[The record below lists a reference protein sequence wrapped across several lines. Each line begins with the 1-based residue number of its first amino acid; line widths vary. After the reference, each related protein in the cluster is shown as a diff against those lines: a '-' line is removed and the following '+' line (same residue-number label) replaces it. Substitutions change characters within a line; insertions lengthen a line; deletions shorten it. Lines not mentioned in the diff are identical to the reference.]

1 MLKNNKKGF
10 TLIEIIVVV
19 VILAVL
25 MAVAVPS
32 LLKYLDTAQ
41 EAPALT
47 ETHAI
52 VTAAQ
57 KRVIEKYSQT
67 KDENTILTATDN
79 KWIEDFVNEGGK
91 IYGSVTVTNKEVT
104 KLIYHASNGLYVKY
118 ENQEYKVLDKKDI
131 DDNSVP
137 GMFQWLT
144 ETANTKGISNQGNL
158 VQASKDLQK
167 EFKEKY
173 GGEYPKLTEEQQELL
188 NYNGLKYTGDASQ
201 LAWKPMYAQSSD
213 GKGQIV
219 LLADTKAA
227 DLANT
232 QSNAYAVMLYY
243 NGDYYLHEFQDKN
256 KPGYTPVYIQ
266 EGNLTFD
273 ESGAPLDTKN
283 TNNVWTKIEQK

>member
-67 KDENTILTATDN
+67 KDENIFLNTTDN

-91 IYGSVTVTNKEVT
+91 IQGSVTVTNKEIT
-104 KLIYHASNGLYVKY
+104 RLLYKASNGLYVLY
-118 ENQEYKVLDKKDI
+118 ENQEYKIVSEDELKNNIYSQLDQMVVDYTKLTKDLFNSGNVGKFAGREKIIEELVNQSGLVKVDESLTKKAGVTGDLYWKPYYLNNTEEPSMAMFANNNQTGTGGWRANLVYVDGHI
-131 DDNSVP
+131 YKCNSVQIND
-137 GMFQWLT
+137 FHNYT
-144 ETANTKGISNQGNL
+144 TTDK
-158 VQASKDLQK
+158 
-167 EFKEKY
+167 
-173 GGEYPKLTEEQQELL
+173 LL
-188 NYNGLKYTGDASQ
+188 NYLETN
-201 LAWKPMYAQSSD
+201 SD
-213 GKGQIV
+213 K
-219 LLADTKAA
+219 
-227 DLANT
+227 
-232 QSNAYAVMLYY
+232 
-243 NGDYYLHEFQDKN
+243 FQ
-256 KPGYTPVYIQ
+256 
-266 EGNLTFD
+266 
-273 ESGAPLDTKN
+273 
-283 TNNVWTKIEQK
+283 KIE

>member
-104 KLIYHASNGLYVKY
+104 RLIYHASNGLYVKY

-137 GMFQWLT
+137 GMFDWLT
-144 ETANTKGISNQGNL
+144 ETANAKGIANSTDL
-158 VQASKDLQK
+158 KQASKDLQK

-173 GGEYPKLTEEQQELL
+173 GGEYPKLTEEQQKLL
-188 NYNGLKYTGDASQ
+188 NYNGLNFKGNASQ
-201 LAWKPMYAQSSD
+201 LAWKPMYAQSND
-213 GKGQIV
+213 GGKGQIV
-219 LLADTKAA
+219 LLADTRAA
-227 DLANT
+227 NPSNT
-232 QSNAYAVMLYY
+232 QSNANAVMLYY
-243 NGDYYLHEFQDKN
+243 NGEYYLHQHLNF
-256 KPGYTPVYIQ
+256 GYTDVSIL
-266 EGNLTFD
+266 EGTLTFD
-273 ESGAPLDTKN
+273 ETGTPIDKDP
-283 TNNVWTKIEQK
+283 NNFWTKIEQK

>member
-67 KDENTILTATDN
+67 KDENTILTANDN
-79 KWIEDFVNEGGK
+79 KWIEDFVNEGGT

-104 KLIYHASNGLYVKY
+104 RLIYHASNGLYVKY

-137 GMFQWLT
+137 GMFDWLVQISN
-144 ETANTKGISNQGNL
+144 EKGILDKYTNNNTGDDN
-158 VQASKDLQK
+158 ASKILQK
-167 EFKEKY
+167 EFQEIF
-173 GGEYPKLTEEQQELL
+173 GGEFP
-188 NYNGLKYTGDASQ
+188 
-201 LAWKPMYAQSSD
+201 
-213 GKGQIV
+213 
-219 LLADTKAA
+219 
-227 DLANT
+227 
-232 QSNAYAVMLYY
+232 
-243 NGDYYLHEFQDKN
+243 
-256 KPGYTPVYIQ
+256 
-266 EGNLTFD
+266 
-273 ESGAPLDTKN
+273 
-283 TNNVWTKIEQK
+283 

>member
-137 GMFQWLT
+137 GMFDWLT

-173 GGEYPKLTEEQQELL
+173 GGEYPKLTEEQQKLL
-188 NYNGLKYTGDASQ
+188 NYNGLKYNGNSSQ
-201 LAWKPMYAQSSD
+201 LVWKPMYAQSND
-213 GKGQIV
+213 GGKGQIV
-219 LLADTKAA
+219 LLADT
-227 DLANT
+227 LGANPGNS
-232 QSNAYAVMLYY
+232 QSNANAVMLYY
-243 NGDYYLHEFQDKN
+243 NGKYYLHQNDKY
-256 KPGYTPVYIQ
+256 GYTAVSIK
-266 EGNLTFD
+266 EGALTFD
-273 ESGAPLDTKN
+273 EKGTPLDTQN
-283 TNNVWTKIEQK
+283 VNNVWTEIKQK

>member
-10 TLIEIIVVV
+10 TLTEIIVVV

-137 GMFQWLT
+137 GMFDWLT

-173 GGEYPKLTEEQQELL
+173 GGEYPKLTEEQQKLL
-188 NYNGLKYTGDASQ
+188 NYNGLKYNGNSSQ
-201 LAWKPMYAQSSD
+201 LVWKPMYAQSND
-213 GKGQIV
+213 GGKGQIV
-219 LLADTKAA
+219 LLADT
-227 DLANT
+227 LGANPGNS
-232 QSNAYAVMLYY
+232 QSNANAVMLYY
-243 NGDYYLHEFQDKN
+243 NGKYYLHQNDKY
-256 KPGYTPVYIQ
+256 GYTAVSIK
-266 EGNLTFD
+266 EGALTFD
-273 ESGAPLDTKN
+273 EKGTPLDTQN
-283 TNNVWTKIEQK
+283 VNNVWTEIKQK

>member
-137 GMFQWLT
+137 GMFEWLVQISN
-144 ETANTKGISNQGNL
+144 EKGILDKYKNDNQGDN
-158 VQASKDLQK
+158 ASKILQK

-188 NYNGLKYTGDASQ
+188 NYNGLKYNGDASK
-201 LAWKPMYAQSSD
+201 LVWKPMYAQPTD
-213 GKGQIV
+213 NDKGQVV
-219 LLADTKAA
+219 LLAETKGTTGANANAA
-227 DLANT
+227 
-232 QSNAYAVMLYY
+232 MIYY
-243 NGDYYLHEFQDKN
+243 NGSYYLHQSPN
-256 KPGYTPVYIQ
+256 KQYTTSYIG
-266 EGNLTFD
+266 EGALTFD
-273 ESGAPLDTKN
+273 EKGTPLDTQYP
-283 TNNVWTKIEQK
+283 NNIWIKIKQ

>member
-137 GMFQWLT
+137 GMFDWLT
-144 ETANTKGISNQGNL
+144 ETANTKGIANSTDL
-158 VQASKDLQK
+158 KQASKDLQK

-173 GGEYPKLTEEQQELL
+173 GGEYPKLTEEQQKLL
-188 NYNGLKYTGDASQ
+188 NYNGLKYNGNSSQ
-201 LAWKPMYAQSSD
+201 LVWKPMYAQSND
-213 GKGQIV
+213 GGKGQIV
-219 LLADTKAA
+219 LLADT
-227 DLANT
+227 LGANPGNS
-232 QSNAYAVMLYY
+232 QSNANAVMLYY
-243 NGDYYLHEFQDKN
+243 NGKYYLHQNDKY
-256 KPGYTPVYIQ
+256 GYTAVSIK
-266 EGNLTFD
+266 EGALTFD
-273 ESGAPLDTKN
+273 EKGTPLDTQYV
-283 TNNVWTKIEQK
+283 NNVWTEIKQK